1 MEREPAGDDASRP
14 PGPREYRR
22 GSVPAKPP
30 GAATSAARPRSRS
43 NGRPPAAAA
52 AAAEGLSEPVVSG
65 PAVSGPAVS
74 GPAVSGPVVSGPAV
88 LDAESAE
95 GELSAPVWLGSAP
108 PRIASPEQGKPTH
121 LARSRYHIALCA
133 IALLAFVVVASF
145 VTLWLGRNI
154 DNLTR
159 LLEII
164 FAPIIAVVAAAVA
177 FYYRG
182 SSL

>member
-1 MEREPAGDDASRP
+1 MEREPAGDDVSPAASRP
-14 PGPREYRR
+14 PGPRQYRR

-74 GPAVSGPVVSGPAV
+74 GPAVSGPAV

>member
-1 MEREPAGDDASRP
+1 AGDDASPAASRP
-14 PGPREYRR
+14 PGSRQYRR

-30 GAATSAARPRSRS
+30 GTATSAARPRSRS

-65 PAVSGPAVS
+65 PAVSGPA
-74 GPAVSGPVVSGPAV
+74 VSGPAV

>member
-1 MEREPAGDDASRP
+1 MEREPAGDDASPAASRP
-14 PGPREYRR
+14 PGPRQYRR

-52 AAAEGLSEPVVSG
+52 AAAEGLSEPV
-65 PAVSGPAVS
+65 VS